1 MSDRKTCVK
10 CGRTIDRF
18 SKICPFCNWD
28 QNEPIVAKAAPAEG
42 PLPAYQP
49 PAEPR
54 WRKPIFGAIG
64 GFLGIIAAFVIG
76 VHVHGNK
83 PPTTG
88 PGHEAPVAAPP
99 ALAQE
104 RPHANVTLVPDAG
117 PAPSVEQP
125 ITSAPA
131 TETAQGLNNELQRTD
146 ATAASSNEY
155 AQMAKRA
162 QAEKKRM
169 AAVVDPRSIT
179 GAAYD
184 AVGPH
189 EERSSEPASLPPA
202 MYSPLRPSLTPAVQ
216 RTSPVPEYQPLPRV
230 RVRVRSVARVE
241 LIVGPDGRVRDINV
255 QQGLGSNTA
264 ALINAVQSWR
274 FKPATENGH
283 PVAAPFTVELSFN
296 ADE

>member
-1 MSDRKTCVK
+1 MNDRKTCIK
-10 CGRTIDRF
+10 CGRTIDKF
-18 SKICPFCNWD
+18 AKICPFCNWD
-28 QNEPIVAKAAPAEG
+28 QSEPVVAKAAPAEG
-42 PLPAYQP
+42 PLPAYVP
-49 PAEPR
+49 PAETQ

-83 PPTTG
+83 PPTVSGRETSAAAS
-88 PGHEAPVAAPP
+88 APASA
-99 ALAQE
+99 

-146 ATAASSNEY
+146 ATAASSGQY

-169 AAVVDPRSIT
+169 AALVDPRSIT

-184 AVGPH
+184 ALGQRS
-189 EERSSEPASLPPA
+189 ERPSEPASLPPA
-202 MYSPLRPSLTPAVQ
+202 MYSAQRPSMTPGVE
-216 RTSPVPEYQPLPRV
+216 RTSPIPEYQPLPRV
-230 RVRVRSVARVE
+230 RLRARSVARVE
-241 LIVGPDGRVRDINV
+241 LLVGPDGRVHDVSV
-255 QQGLGSNTA
+255 QQGLGGNTA
-264 ALINAVQSWR
+264 ALINAVQAWR
-274 FKPATENGH
+274 FKPATENGR
-283 PVAAPFTVELSFN
+283 PIAAPFTVELSFN

>member
-18 SKICPFCNWD
+18 AKICPFCNWD
-28 QNEPIVAKAAPAEG
+28 QNEPVVAKAAPAEG
-42 PLPAYQP
+42 ALPAYQP
-49 PAEPR
+49 PAEKR

-83 PPTTG
+83 PPIA
-88 PGHEAPVAAPP
+88 PGHEAPVAAPAP
-99 ALAQE
+99 AQE

-117 PAPSVEQP
+117 PAPSIEQP

-131 TETAQGLNNELQRTD
+131 TESAQGLTNELQRTD
-146 ATAASSNEY
+146 ATAASSDQY

-162 QAEKKRM
+162 HAEKQRM
-169 AAVVDPRSIT
+169 AALVDPRSIT
-179 GAAYD
+179 GAAWG
-184 AVGPH
+184 AGAHAGEQTENAPQT
-189 EERSSEPASLPPA
+189 LPPA
-202 MYSPLRPSLTPAVQ
+202 MYSAQRPSVTPAVE
-216 RTSPVPEYQPLPRV
+216 RTSPIPEYQPLPRV
-230 RVRVRSVARVE
+230 RVRERAVARIA
-241 LIVGPDGRVRDINV
+241 LLVGPDGRVHDVSV
-255 QQGLGSNTA
+255 QRGLGRNTA
-264 ALINAVQSWR
+264 ALINAVQAWR

>member
-10 CGRTIDRF
+10 CGRTIDKF
-18 SKICPFCNWD
+18 SRICPFCNWD
-28 QNEPIVAKAAPAEG
+28 QNEPVVAKSAPAEG

-49 PAEPR
+49 PAETP
-54 WRKPIFGAIG
+54 WRKPIFGAVG

-83 PPTTG
+83 PPTTT
-88 PGHEAPVAAPP
+88 PGHDGSASAPAP
-99 ALAQE
+99 AQS

-131 TETAQGLNNELQRTD
+131 TESAQGLDNELQRTD

-155 AQMAKRA
+155 AQMAQRA

-169 AAVVDPRSIT
+169 AALVDPRSIT
-179 GAAYD
+179 GAAYV
-184 AVGPH
+184 AIGQSN
-189 EERSSEPASLPPA
+189 ERSSEPASLPPP
-202 MYSPLRPSLTPAVQ
+202 MVKPPSVTPAVE
-216 RTSPVPEYQPLPRV
+216 RTSPVPEYQPLPRI
-230 RVRVRSVARVE
+230 RVRARTVARVE
-241 LIVGPDGRVRDINV
+241 ILVGPDGRVHDVNV
-255 QQGLGSNTA
+255 QQGLGRDTA